1 MLYTVVRLLKPYLK
15 PNIRWKHGFNS
26 CDCDEGL
33 TQEMVTPTAAV
44 TSTMQIVEYHVE
56 YNTTTDQTHLK
67 QTTVVVG
74 GRVNL
79 KKGYHCS
86 NKYYLKA
93 YSAGSVRMRS

>member
-1 MLYTVVRLLKPYLK
+1 
-15 PNIRWKHGFNS
+15 
-26 CDCDEGL
+26 
-33 TQEMVTPTAAV
+33 MVTTTATV
-44 TSTMQIVEYHVE
+44 TSTMQIVKYHVN

-79 KKGYHCS
+79 KRGYNCG

-93 YSAGSVRMRS
+93 YSAGPIRPRS

>member
-1 MLYTVVRLLKPYLK
+1 MLNTVLHLLKTYLK
-15 PNIRWKHGFNS
+15 LNIRWKHGFDS
-26 CDCDEGL
+26 CDKGL
-33 TQEMVTPTAAV
+33 TQEIVTTTADVA
-44 TSTMQIVEYHVE
+44 STMKIVEYHVK

-79 KKGYHCS
+79 KRGYHHS

-93 YSAGSVRMRS
+93 YSAGSIGPRS